1 MKKFLALAV
10 VFLSISAFVSCGQR
24 HPAIAVA
31 EKFMGY
37 VVANDAN
44 GAYNFFSKRI
54 KSATPFEKY
63 KIMLAQVQPPK
74 PQDGTADQP
83 WLVENEKPKPKVEIK
98 SFDDSKGAPY
108 VFGTLDQPMY
118 GKASF
123 RIKMAIEDGLWV
135 IDNLMLELENV
146 RMPGFYANEDL
157 IAQATKYFTWM
168 MEGNADKMY
177 ENVSKRVKDSVPKDV
192 FAVEA
197 IATKSG
203 STPKKE
209 GFWFDLQV
217 GFANFTGQGYVVG
230 SIVYNAETLSDF
242 ELAFVLEDG
251 VWKADFSKITPK

>member
-1 MKKFLALAV
+1 MKKFLDLVA
-10 VFLSISAFVSCGQR
+10 VFLIISVFASCGQK

-37 VVANDAN
+37 VIANDAK

-54 KSATPFEKY
+54 KSTTPFEKY
-63 KIMLAQVQPPK
+63 KILLAQIQPPK
-74 PQDGTADQP
+74 AQDGTANQP
-83 WLVENEKPKPKVEIK
+83 WLVENEKPKPRVEIK
-98 SFDDSKGAPY
+98 SFDDTKGAPY
-108 VFGTLDQPMY
+108 VFGTLEQPSF

-123 RIKMAIEDGLWV
+123 RIKMASEDGLWV

-146 RMPGFYANEDL
+146 QMPGFYINEDL
-157 IAQATKYFTWM
+157 TAQATKYFTWM

-177 ENVSKRVKDSVPKDV
+177 ENVSKRIRESIPKDV

-217 GFANFTGQGYVVG
+217 CYANYTGQGYARG
-230 SIVYNAETLSDF
+230 SIVYNAESISDF
-242 ELAFVLEDG
+242 ELPFVLEDG